1 MSLLESIKQIE
12 KKQCA
17 ALGEELPRLGFGI
30 MRLENNEDGTV
41 NYENSKK
48 MVDLAFASGV
58 NYFDTAMPYLDGQ
71 SEAFIGKAFAEYDR
85 SSYFLAD
92 KLPIYYI
99 KEDGDAERYFAQQL
113 ANCGVEYFDFYLV
126 HSLSDPKRV
135 DPFEQFKLYEFM
147 KQKKAEGKIRH
158 MGFSFHGNAK
168 TLRYLLDTY
177 PAFEFVQLQINY
189 YDWVDINAKE
199 LYDIVEEYGLP
210 CFVMEPVK
218 GGFLSSFSPRVEQSM
233 RAHRPDDSL
242 SSWALRWV
250 ASKPN
255 IALVLSGMT
264 LMEHVQD
271 NLRTFS
277 NLKPID
283 AQEQVILDE
292 VVSSLQKIN
301 AVPCTRCSYCMP
313 CPAHVKIPTIFSIYN
328 NYKKTENLAFLKMQY
343 NNKNIMLSHER
354 AHACIGCRKCMQ
366 ECPQKI
372 EIPTRMK
379 EIDAAFQALGVVL

>member
-1 MSLLESIKQIE
+1 MNSWSDKSKVGRKE
-12 KKQCA
+12 CVP
-17 ALGEELPRLGFGI
+17 LGEVLPRLGFGI
-30 MRLENNEDGTV
+30 MRLEKNEDGTV
-41 NYENSKK
+41 NYEKSKE
-48 MVDLAFASGV
+48 MVDLAFAAGV

-71 SEAFIGKAFAEYDR
+71 SEAFIAKAFAQYER

-99 KEDGDAERYFAQQL
+99 KKEGDAEHYFAQQL
-113 ANCGVEYFDFYLV
+113 ANCGVDYFDFYLV
-126 HSLSDPKRV
+126 HSLSDPKRI
-135 DPFEQFKLYEFM
+135 DPFEQFHLHEFM
-147 KQKKAEGKIRH
+147 KQKKAEGKVRH
-158 MGFSFHGNAK
+158 MGFSFHGNPE

-177 PAFEFVQLQINY
+177 EWDFVQLQINY

-199 LYDIVEEYGLP
+199 LYDIVEAHGLP

-218 GGFLSSFSPRVEQSM
+218 GGFLSSFSPRLAQQM
-233 RAHRPDDSL
+233 QLHRPDDTL

-255 IALVLSGMT
+255 IAIVLSGMT

-277 NLKPID
+277 DFAPID
-283 AQEQVILDE
+283 ETEQAILDE
-292 VVSSLQKIN
+292 VVVGLQKIN

-313 CPAHVKIPTIFSIYN
+313 CPVGVKIPTIFNIYN
-328 NYKKTENLAFLKMQY
+328 NYQKTENLGFLKMQY

-354 AHACIGCRKCMQ
+354 AHACVGCRKCMQ

-372 EIPTRMK
+372 EIPTRLK
-379 EIDAAFQALGVVL
+379 EIDATFQALGVILP